1 MGNNRALSWLIR
13 VPGAVLWLGCVLGS
27 FYFALAFGCGIF
39 VSLRNSQWVTT
50 LMGVGCLAVI
60 LILGVTLARAG
71 WRMMQAVDK
80 TTVSNFSFLFAW
92 LIAYQLYRV
101 MQGSWVE
108 AQFTY
113 KEFLVFLAL
122 GLFFFYY
129 WVIKK
134 CLTSALRLEE
144 RRLG

>member
-13 VPGAVLWLGCVLGS
+13 VPGAVLV
-27 FYFALAFGCGIF
+27 ALAGIGLVWFGYVFIACTIDL
-39 VSLRNSQWVTT
+39 VRSWQW
-50 LMGVGCLAVI
+50 LYALLAFTVFI
-60 LILGVTLARAG
+60 LLAIVGVTLLRVG
-71 WRMMQAVDK
+71 WRMVRMVDQ
-80 TTVSNFSFLFAW
+80 TTVSNFAFLFAY

-101 MQGSWVE
+101 MKGSWVE
-108 AQFTY
+108 AQFTH
-113 KEFLVFLAL
+113 KELLVFLAL

-134 CLTSALRLEE
+134 CLTSALQLNE